1 MLRRLTTVAAIAATL
16 LVPAVA
22 FAAQNKGSHANK
34 GAHVTRSAPAN
45 KTMRVN
51 KSLSANKGVH
61 VNRAVRTNKSVR
73 INKGIHTNNNVMSNQ
88 RIIIGHR
95 YHGGVWY
102 GHKRRFWHGQ
112 WWAYGI
118 GECWLSTP
126 IGYVWI
132 CD

>member
-1 MLRRLTTVAAIAATL
+1 MLRKITAVAAIAATL
-16 LVPAVA
+16 LVPGVA
-22 FAAQNKGSHANK
+22 LAAQNKAVHANK
-34 GAHVTRSAPAN
+34 GTHVAKSVH
-45 KTMRVN
+45 VN
-51 KSLSANKGVH
+51 KSMSMNKSVS
-61 VNRAVRTNKSVR
+61 VNKSVR
-73 INKGIHTNNNVMSNQ
+73 LNRTVHTKAVHVDKGIHNNNVMRNE
-88 RIIIGHR
+88 RLVVGHR

-112 WWAYGI
+112 WWGYGI